1 MQRTIE
7 IAQKSVSEDGKISP
21 KVGAV
26 LTDDDGN
33 VLMDCYRGETGR
45 GNHCEYGLLKKAKK
59 EGIDT
64 KNKILFVTLEP
75 CTSRGHGK
83 TPCSKRIV
91 DAGIKT
97 VYIGTLDPNPVI
109 TGKGELYLR
118 AKGIVVNRYPNELI
132 LELNEINKDFFQ
144 QFEKY
149 YLPNDSLFVT
159 KKIPTF
165 VEEFLGEKG
174 YKMEGKLP
182 KSWDVNFDYL
192 SAFCHTISP
201 DKEIR
206 DNILNEAIG
215 YAYDKKYLNHD
226 YKEDVRGKYAD
237 WQFCFRDILDGLG
250 IYSLIDLRTLV
261 VGIGNGEEGKALYS
275 GIKELTLV
283 DIAPKSLEKA
293 IEILSPKNAFT
304 LNAQNLYKIMDNSI
318 EAYISLMTYQ
328 STFFDINKALNEAY
342 RVLKKDGIIIL
353 SIACGFMK
361 EENIYISGSIN
372 PLSERID
379 RNRPFDLVNM
389 IRKQLINYNYSSVGI
404 RTTPSEIFI
413 YGRKRALT

>member
-132 LELNEINKDFFQ
+132 LELNEINKDFF
-144 QFEKY
+144 
-149 YLPNDSLFVT
+149 
-159 KKIPTF
+159 
-165 VEEFLGEKG
+165 
-174 YKMEGKLP
+174 
-182 KSWDVNFDYL
+182 
-192 SAFCHTISP
+192 
-201 DKEIR
+201 
-206 DNILNEAIG
+206 
-215 YAYDKKYLNHD
+215 
-226 YKEDVRGKYAD
+226 
-237 WQFCFRDILDGLG
+237 
-250 IYSLIDLRTLV
+250 
-261 VGIGNGEEGKALYS
+261 
-275 GIKELTLV
+275 
-283 DIAPKSLEKA
+283 
-293 IEILSPKNAFT
+293 
-304 LNAQNLYKIMDNSI
+304 
-318 EAYISLMTYQ
+318 
-328 STFFDINKALNEAY
+328 
-342 RVLKKDGIIIL
+342 
-353 SIACGFMK
+353 
-361 EENIYISGSIN
+361 
-372 PLSERID
+372 
-379 RNRPFDLVNM
+379 
-389 IRKQLINYNYSSVGI
+389 
-404 RTTPSEIFI
+404 
-413 YGRKRALT
+413 